1 MNVGDVVARRPSQPH
16 LVRHDP
22 GVRLIEYE
30 GTNYHVTFTQD
41 WDVYGEIVEFR
52 YLDDPSAR
60 VLVRVTGWN
69 DSDDLHV
76 NVTTAAGVDPQ
87 FTEFA
92 VQHARA
98 LIGAEDEHDSL
109 DPSGVVDAPLTRA
122 RLEALLDAENVSGDS
137 YELHGGRADE
147 ALVMEE
153 RGGAWI
159 VYYAERG
166 LRSGERTFQTEDEA
180 CRFMLDRLLRDPST
194 RRQ

>member
-1 MNVGDVVARRPSQPH
+1 M
-16 LVRHDP
+16 VRHDP

-30 GTNYHVTFTQD
+30 GTRYHVTFTQD

-69 DSDDLHV
+69 DADDLQV
-76 NVTTAAGVDPQ
+76 NVTTAAGVDPH
-87 FTEFA
+87 FAEFA
-92 VQHARA
+92 VRHAKE
-98 LIGAEDEHDSL
+98 LIGADDEHDPL
-109 DPSGVVDAPLTRA
+109 DPVDAPMTRA
-122 RLEALLDAENVSGDS
+122 RLGALLDDENVSRDS

-147 ALVMEE
+147 ALVLEE

-166 LRSGERTFQTEDEA
+166 LRSGERTFRTQDEA
-180 CRFMLDRLLRDPST
+180 CRFMLDMLLRDPST
-194 RRQ
+194 RRR